1 MYVYIYTVYIIAIL
15 FLCLDM
21 YTKFQFIYIV
31 SGSKMV
37 ILHSYVAVYQE
48 G

>member
-1 MYVYIYTVYIIAIL
+1 MYIYIYIYYSYIISMFGYIH
-15 FLCLDM
+15 
-21 YTKFQFIYIV
+21 KVSFIYIV

-37 ILHSYVAVYQE
+37 IFHSYVAVYQE